1 MFTEFQVGGMAVFR
15 AINWKACLA
24 SVALAAVS
32 STVAHA
38 AEDPAPATFITLKL
52 EGECDSSN
60 KHLWLANDH
69 TFKTIAVRVQWHA
82 AGGKDLS
89 EEFFQGPKTSREIG
103 CAADAVIIE
112 AKFSE
117 F

>member
-1 MFTEFQVGGMAVFR
+1 VVR
-15 AINWKACLA
+15 ASDRKVRLI
-24 SVALAAVS
+24 SVA
-32 STVAHA
+32 VATMIVASAYA
-38 AEDPAPATFITLKL
+38 AEDPPPASFIALKF

-60 KHLWLANDH
+60 KHLWLANEH

-89 EEFFQGPKTSREIG
+89 EEFFQGPKSSREIG
-103 CAADAVIIE
+103 CAADATVIE

>member
-1 MFTEFQVGGMAVFR
+1 VFR
-15 AINWKACLA
+15 AIDWKACLA
-24 SVALAAVS
+24 TVALGSVFAS
-32 STVAHA
+32 CAHA
-38 AEDPAPATFITLKL
+38 AEEPAAATFITLKL

-60 KHLWLANDH
+60 KHLWLSNDH

-103 CAADAVIIE
+103 CAADAVIVE
-112 AKFSE
+112 AKFSD

>member
-1 MFTEFQVGGMAVFR
+1 MVRSIDGKIR
-15 AINWKACLA
+15 LA
-24 SVALAAVS
+24 AVALATMFLS
-32 STVAHA
+32 SVHA
-38 AEDPAPATFITLKL
+38 AEDPPPASFITLKF

-69 TFKTIAVRVQWHA
+69 TFKTISVRVQWHA

-89 EEFFQGPKTSREIG
+89 EEFYQGPKTSREIG
-103 CAADAVIIE
+103 CAADAVIVE
-112 AKFSE
+112 AKFAE

>member
-1 MFTEFQVGGMAVFR
+1 LGVAAISLVGGTRLM
-15 AINWKACLA
+15 
-24 SVALAAVS
+24 
-32 STVAHA
+32 A
-38 AEDPAPATFITLKL
+38 AEDPPAASFVSLKF
-52 EGECDSSN
+52 EKECDASN
-60 KHLWLANDH
+60 KHLWLANTH

-89 EEFFQGPKTSREIG
+89 EEFFQGPNTSREIG
-103 CAADAVIIE
+103 CAADAVIVE

>member
-1 MFTEFQVGGMAVFR
+1 MFR
-15 AINWKACLA
+15 AIDWKAYVA
-24 SVALAAVS
+24 SAVVGVAFATS
-32 STVAHA
+32 AHA

-60 KHLWLANDH
+60 KHLWLSNDH

>member
-1 MFTEFQVGGMAVFR
+1 MAVFR
-15 AINWKACLA
+15 AIDWKARLVSAVIGAVFVA
-24 SVALAAVS
+24 SAG
-32 STVAHA
+32 A
-38 AEDPAPATFITLKL
+38 AEDPPPATFITLKL

-82 AGGKDLS
+82 SGGKDLS
-89 EEFFQGPKTSREIG
+89 EEFYQGPKTSREIG
-103 CAADAVIIE
+103 CAADAVIVQ
-112 AKFSE
+112 AKFAE

>member
-1 MFTEFQVGGMAVFR
+1 VFSV
-15 AINWKACLA
+15 IDWKACLL
-24 SVALAAVS
+24 SVALGAVLTTAAR
-32 STVAHA
+32 A

-60 KHLWLANDH
+60 KHLWLSNDH

-103 CAADAVIIE
+103 CAADAVIVQ
-112 AKFSE
+112 AKFAE

>member
-1 MFTEFQVGGMAVFR
+1 MFR
-15 AINWKACLA
+15 AIDWKACLA
-24 SVALAAVS
+24 AVALGTAFATSV
-32 STVAHA
+32 HA
-38 AEDPAPATFITLKL
+38 AEESAPATFITLKL

-60 KHLWLANDH
+60 KHLWLTNDH
-69 TFKTIAVRVQWHA
+69 TFKTIAVRIQWHA

-103 CAADAVIIE
+103 CAADAVIVE